1 MIETMGE
8 KRALD
13 FFLDLTS
20 LKIMLVLYRDNPD
33 VPFEVLKKELNVDG
47 EELSKKLADLIKF
60 DLIKVKEQNGVRL
73 FTLSKTARMSFNR
86 LEIKKMIN

>member
-1 MIETMGE
+1 MMESMGE

-33 VPFEVLKKELNVDG
+33 VPFEALKKELNVG
-47 EELSKKLADLIKF
+47 SEELSEKLAGLIKF